1 MNAKLVSKVV
11 SCWGL
16 VFVFV
21 ILISSASAEV
31 TFLNKWGS
39 GDFVLMPA
47 GTFIILCPQD
57 AHIPGTNVDQ
67 PSPVRKVVIKVQRND

>member
-16 VFVFV
+16 VLVFV

-47 GTFIILCPQD
+47 QD

-67 PSPVRKVVIKVQRND
+67 PSPVCKVVIKVQLND